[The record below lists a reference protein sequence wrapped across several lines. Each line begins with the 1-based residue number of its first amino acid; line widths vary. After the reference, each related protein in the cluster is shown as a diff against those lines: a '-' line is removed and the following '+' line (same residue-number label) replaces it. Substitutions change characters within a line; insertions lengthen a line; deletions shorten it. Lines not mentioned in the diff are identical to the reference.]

1 MEIIKKIIILTDK
14 KDLKLF
20 IVLIFLSLITIILE
34 TLSIGLVIPLVS
46 IIIEPDFL
54 QKYKDLDGF
63 RFIPNLFFEMN
74 KDRILIFVLSIFAAV
89 FVIKNI
95 YVIFYQYMIGDFTN
109 KVKAKLT
116 TKLLNKYLCQNYI
129 FHISRK
135 YSHFVANLTTETTLL
150 SNGIL
155 VPIINL
161 FTEIL
166 LLLMIGLLIIYL
178 KLIKVIIIFLIF
190 SLVGIL
196 ILKFTKKYFG
206 SWGKQREVE
215 EKKRIQSLNKLLSGI
230 REIILLGKKENLL
243 NKFNK
248 SEVIIAKFLRNQ
260 YFLLGVPKYVFE
272 ILGVFGLLLSII
284 YLTQIGTSTFQI
296 LTTASFFIAASYR
309 IIPSLN
315 KIVNSYLTLKYNI
328 PIIDILIKELSLKD
342 EIIFNEMEIK
352 MKDKLE
358 LKNISFKYPN
368 SNINIFDNLSFS
380 VDRGSVVGIVGET
393 GCGKST
399 LIDIISGLL
408 NPTNG
413 KVYVDQI
420 ELDSPDLIRNWQ
432 NNLSYVSQDT
442 YLMDDSIKNNIA
454 FGIDPKEI
462 RTDKL
467 ENAILNS
474 ELKNFVY
481 GLPNQIDTE
490 VGERGVALSGG
501 QVQRIGIARSLYK
514 NSEFIIFD
522 EITSA
527 LDKDTALKIFENL
540 LSLKKNKTII
550 FITHDNSLLKF
561 CNKVYKIQDKKIF
574 KIN

>member
-1 MEIIKKIIILTDK
+1 METIKKILNLTDK

-20 IVLIFLSLITIILE
+20 TILIFLSIITILLE
-34 TLSIGLVIPLVS
+34 TLSIGLVVPLVS

-54 QKYKDLDGF
+54 QKYKNLEEF
-63 RFIPNLFFEMN
+63 KFIPNLFFEMD
-74 KDRILIFVLSIFAAV
+74 KEKLLILILSCFAGI

-95 YVIFYQYMIGDFTN
+95 YIIFYQYIIGDFTN

-116 TKLLNKYLCQNYI
+116 SKLLDKYLCQNYI

-135 YSHFVANLTTETTLL
+135 YSNFVANLTTETTFLA
-150 SNGIL
+150 NGIL
-155 VPIINL
+155 LPIINL

-166 LLLMIGLLIIYL
+166 LLLVIILLIVYL
-178 KLIKVIIIFLIF
+178 KLVKVIIIFSIF
-190 SLVGIL
+190 SLIGIL

-206 SWGKQREVE
+206 SWGKKREEE

-230 REIILLGKKENLL
+230 REIILIGKKKYLL
-243 NKFNK
+243 NRFND
-248 SEVIIAKFLRNQ
+248 SEAIIAKYLRNQ
-260 YFLLGVPKYVFE
+260 YFLLGVPKHIFE
-272 ILGVFGLLLSII
+272 IMGIFGLLLSIV
-284 YLTQIGTSTFQI
+284 YLNKIGTSTFQI
-296 LTTASFFIAASYR
+296 LTAASFFIAASYR

-328 PIIDILIKELSLKD
+328 PIIDILTKELSLKN
-342 EIIFNEMEIK
+342 EIIFNENEIK
-352 MKDKLE
+352 MSEKVE

-368 SNINIFDNLSFS
+368 TDVDIFDNVNFS
-380 VDRGSVVGIVGET
+380 INKGSVIGIVGET

-408 NPTNG
+408 NPTSG
-413 KVYVDQI
+413 KIYIDKT
-420 ELDSPDLIRNWQ
+420 ELNSSELIRNWQ
-432 NNLSYVSQDT
+432 NNLSYVSQNT
-442 YLMDDSIKNNIA
+442 YLMDDTIKNNIA

-462 RTDKL
+462 NMDKL
-467 ENAILNS
+467 NDAIKNS
-474 ELKNFVY
+474 ELKNFVNS
-481 GLPNQIDTE
+481 LPNKIDTE

-501 QVQRIGIARSLYK
+501 QIQRIGIARTLYK

-527 LDKDTALKIFENL
+527 LDKETALKIVKNL
-540 LSLKKNKTII
+540 FIFNKNKTII
-550 FITHDNSLLKF
+550 FVTHDNSLLEF
-561 CNKVYKIQDKKIF
+561 CHKVYKIKEKKIY

>member
-1 MEIIKKIIILTDK
+1 
-14 KDLKLF
+14 
-20 IVLIFLSLITIILE
+20 
-34 TLSIGLVIPLVS
+34 
-46 IIIEPDFL
+46 
-54 QKYKDLDGF
+54 
-63 RFIPNLFFEMN
+63 
-74 KDRILIFVLSIFAAV
+74 
-89 FVIKNI
+89 
-95 YVIFYQYMIGDFTN
+95 MIGDFTN

>member
-34 TLSIGLVIPLVS
+34 TLSIGLVVPLVS

-190 SLVGIL
+190 SLAGIL

-272 ILGVFGLLLSII
+272 ILGVFGLLSSII

-368 SNINIFDNLSFS
+368 SNINIFDNISFS

>member
-1 MEIIKKIIILTDK
+1 MVNPFIWLILTII
-14 KDLKLF
+14 DLYMWVV
-20 IVLIFLSLITIILE
+20 IINVVMSWLIAFNVVNPSNR
-34 TLSIGLVIPLVS
+34 LV
-46 IIIEPDFL
+46 
-54 QKYKDLDGF
+54 
-63 RFIPNLFFEMN
+63 
-74 KDRILIFVLSIFAAV
+74 
-89 FVIKNI
+89 
-95 YVIFYQYMIGDFTN
+95 YMIGDFTN

-190 SLVGIL
+190 SLAGIL

-328 PIIDILIKELSLKD
+328 PIIDILIKELSL
-342 EIIFNEMEIK
+342 
-352 MKDKLE
+352 
-358 LKNISFKYPN
+358 
-368 SNINIFDNLSFS
+368 
-380 VDRGSVVGIVGET
+380 
-393 GCGKST
+393 
-399 LIDIISGLL
+399 
-408 NPTNG
+408 
-413 KVYVDQI
+413 
-420 ELDSPDLIRNWQ
+420 
-432 NNLSYVSQDT
+432 
-442 YLMDDSIKNNIA
+442 
-454 FGIDPKEI
+454 
-462 RTDKL
+462 
-467 ENAILNS
+467 NS
-474 ELKNFVY
+474 E
-481 GLPNQIDTE
+481 
-490 VGERGVALSGG
+490 
-501 QVQRIGIARSLYK
+501 
-514 NSEFIIFD
+514 
-522 EITSA
+522 
-527 LDKDTALKIFENL
+527 
-540 LSLKKNKTII
+540 
-550 FITHDNSLLKF
+550 
-561 CNKVYKIQDKKIF
+561 
-574 KIN
+574 